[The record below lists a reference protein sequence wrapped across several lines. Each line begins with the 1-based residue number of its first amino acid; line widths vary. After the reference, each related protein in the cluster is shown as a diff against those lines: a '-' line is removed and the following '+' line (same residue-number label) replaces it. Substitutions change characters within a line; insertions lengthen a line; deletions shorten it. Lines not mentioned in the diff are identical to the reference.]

1 MWANT
6 YVSTWC
12 LYGCSSGALGS
23 LEKAEID
30 TAHFKGNF
38 PESCELHALFST
50 DVSKKTRHFF
60 KCNNTIAFQVIPS
73 AEESAWTCILPRTKV
88 GAHAQHYFDLEN
100 VDGKVYSHVRVTIHP
115 DGGIK
120 RLRIIGKRA
129 PDSEKVKSTIQE
141 DRQ

>member
-1 MWANT
+1 M
-6 YVSTWC
+6 
-12 LYGCSSGALGS
+12 
-23 LEKAEID
+23 AEVD

-38 PESCELHALFST
+38 PESCELHALYST
-50 DVSKKTRHFF
+50 DVSKKMRYFYTY
-60 KCNNTIAFQVIPS
+60 NNINAFQVIPS
-73 AEESAWTCILPRTKV
+73 VEESAWTCILPHTKL

-120 RLRIIGKRA
+120 RLRIFGKRA
-129 PDSEKVKSTIQE
+129 SESENVKSTIQE